1 MAHAQNKEI
10 DLKVQKDYA
19 TIVLRETK
27 AEFLKRIRKAST
39 KASGNEFAKFR
50 NGYQQLEPQ
59 REVLLKE
66 LEKYR
71 GKIIANATFDKVKW
85 HQKGWYLHHGKDVFS
100 YVWDPA
106 LWDRFRAMELKHFAI
121 FRDFRKQVAEHYAV
135 SEDALEDWQHPG
147 LVDVEFIAV
156 IDGKSTYRREVN
168 VYDQK
173 GRVIGKGK
181 SKGIP
186 VVNVRIIGLKS
197 RYFTV
202 WLGGTDT
209 NKNLDISNLPFL
221 EYNED
226 EDKAVDESQNK
237 DKAVDESQNKDK
249 AAK

>member
-10 DLKVQKDYA
+10 DLKIQKDYA
-19 TIVLRETK
+19 SIVLRETK
-27 AEFLKRIRKAST
+27 AEFLKRIRKASA

-50 NGYQQLEPQ
+50 SGYQQLQPQ
-59 REVLLKE
+59 REVLLKD

-121 FRDFRKQVAEHYAV
+121 FRGFRTQVAEHYAV
-135 SEDALEDWQHPG
+135 SEDDLEDWQHPG

-156 IDGKSTYRREVN
+156 IDGKSTYRHEIN

-209 NKNLDISNLPFL
+209 NKNLDITNLPFL
-221 EYNED
+221 EYNENKA
-226 EDKAVDESQNK
+226 ENKAQDKAANK
-237 DKAVDESQNKDK
+237 AQDK